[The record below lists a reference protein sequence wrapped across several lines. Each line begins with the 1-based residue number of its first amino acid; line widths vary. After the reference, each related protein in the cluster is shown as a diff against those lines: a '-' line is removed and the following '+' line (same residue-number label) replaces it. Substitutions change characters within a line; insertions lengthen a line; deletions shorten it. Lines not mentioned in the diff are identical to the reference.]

1 MNDKDLKKEGIPV
14 PAAEEPAPEA
24 AAAPAEEYT
33 APAEPEAPAEDKTA
47 EAVPAAGETP
57 AEEAPTEETPAGEVP
72 VEEAP
77 AEEAPAGETPAEEA
91 PAEETPAGE
100 VPVEEAPAEEA
111 PAGEAPVEE
120 APAEEAPAEEET
132 PVDLEITRNISLV
145 MKEKEEAPAKKPLEE
160 PVPVKKNLDE
170 FDFTGAAEKAI
181 NAELDDPRDK
191 EKKKRRP
198 GRFVRVAQSVTAF
211 LLLCFMVGL
220 GAMLYGL
227 TYHYDGIYPGVRLWD
242 VSLAQ
247 LGYDQARDAIQQTF
261 DANPLEGTM
270 NIHIEDQVLTV
281 SVQDASAH
289 YDLEQ
294 TLAAAWKV
302 GRTGSMRQRLWD
314 IYSAMSVG
322 VKLLPDILYDAGTL
336 GAAIDQIVAPV
347 ERELCQPTYEIQG
360 ESVKLD
366 RGQTGVYV
374 DSQKLTDLV
383 YSKMQNLD
391 FTDVTFAAEK
401 TAPDL
406 LDLLIIKKEIDKPAV
421 EPMLDLKTDRT
432 GKTLAA
438 GQVGYNFDLDK
449 AQAILDKSTDR
460 VVTLPIDRIYPMVSD
475 EDYLSVLFRDELV
488 VYTSEYNESNE
499 GRTTNVTLASKFC
512 NGVILN
518 PFDTFSYNKAVGPR
532 TYERGFKDATVYN
545 NGTTED
551 GVGGGICQVSSSIY
565 AAVLRTDLLVTER
578 RNHTYSVTYVPL
590 GEDATVVYGSQ
601 DFCFINT
608 YEYPVKLEV
617 TCEGG
622 IMTVRILGTQ
632 TKLPEERPVV
642 EIVNETLSKTPFQII
657 YKLDTSLRPGTETV
671 KNNGYNAYVVDSWR
685 VEKDPLTGEELKKE
699 YLGRSRYSVMNKT
712 ILYNPIDPNNDPHA
726 PAQPAQ

>member
-1 MNDKDLKKEGIPV
+1 LSEKNKNLNQPEV
-14 PAAEEPAPEA
+14 PAEESELVRPAPEA
-24 AAAPAEEYT
+24 AEEHI
-33 APAEPEAPAEDKTA
+33 
-47 EAVPAAGETP
+47 
-57 AEEAPTEETPAGEVP
+57 
-72 VEEAP
+72 EAP
-77 AEEAPAGETPAEEA
+77 AEEATTASETPAAEAAPEEPDQAEETLEVPKEPVQSGETPEA
-91 PAEETPAGE
+91 
-100 VPVEEAPAEEA
+100 
-111 PAGEAPVEE
+111 
-120 APAEEAPAEEET
+120 
-132 PVDLEITRNISLV
+132 PVDLEITRTISLV
-145 MKEKEEAPAKKPLEE
+145 MKDKAEAPRPEPLPE
-160 PVPVKKNLDE
+160 PVPVKKNLDD
-170 FDFTGAAEKAI
+170 FDLTGAAEKAI
-181 NAELDDPRDK
+181 NAELNTPG
-191 EKKKRRP
+191 EKKKKVKP
-198 GRFVRVAQSVTAF
+198 GKFIRVAQSVVAF
-211 LLLCFMVGL
+211 LLLAVMVGM
-220 GAMLYGL
+220 GSMLYSL

-270 NIHIEDQVLTV
+270 KIHIEDQVLTV
-281 SVQDASAH
+281 TAQDASAH

-294 TLAAAWKV
+294 TLAAAWRV
-302 GRTGSMRQRLWD
+302 GRTGSLRQRLWD
-314 IYSAMSVG
+314 IYTAMSMG
-322 VKLLPDILYDAGTL
+322 VKLLPDILYDQGTL

-347 ERELCQPTYEIQG
+347 ERELCQPSYTIVDET
-360 ESVKLD
+360 VKLD

-374 DSQKLTDLV
+374 DSKKLTDLV

-391 FTDVTFAAEK
+391 FSDVTFTPDK
-401 TAPDL
+401 TAPDI
-406 LDLLIIKKEIDKPAV
+406 LDLLIIKKAVDKAPV
-421 EPMLDLKTDRT
+421 EPLLDLKADPT

-438 GQVGYNFDLDK
+438 GQLGYNFDLDK
-449 AQAILDKSTDR
+449 AQAILEKSQDR
-460 VVTLPIDRIYPMVSD
+460 VVTLPIDRLYPMVTD

-488 VYTSEYNESNE
+488 VYTSTYNESNV
-499 GRTTNVTLASKFC
+499 GRTTNVTLASQFC

-518 PFDTFSYNKAVGPR
+518 PFDTFSYNKSVGPR

-578 RNHTYSVTYVPL
+578 RCHTYSVTYVPL

-608 YEYPVKLEV
+608 YEYPIKLEV

-622 IMTVRILGTQ
+622 VMTVRILGTQ
-632 TKLPEERPVV
+632 TKLPEEVPVV
-642 EIVNETLSKTPFQII
+642 EIINETLSKTPFQIV
-657 YKLDTSLRPGTETV
+657 YKLDPTLKPGTETV